1 MVQLERILRRILM
14 SFNTL
19 KKDQLKAVAT
29 GFGLDVADNA
39 KVDELKAAIAE
50 ADYIQWDEAVTLLKN
65 EGLWEEE
72 DEKKEEAAEAEKQ
85 AELDARPKDTL
96 IRMYRDNHSYEIR
109 GYRFTKKNP
118 YALVTAEDAEAIT
131 EADPDGFR
139 YATPKEAIEFY
150 G

>member
-1 MVQLERILRRILM
+1 M

-19 KKDQLKAVAT
+19 KKDQLKAVAN
-29 GFGLDVADNA
+29 GFGLEVADNA

-50 ADYIQWDEAVTLLKN
+50 ADYITWDEAVSLLKN
-65 EGLWEEE
+65 DGLWDAETEEKEEE
-72 DEKKEEAAEAEKQ
+72 AKAEAQ

-96 IRMYRDNHSYEIR
+96 LRMHRANKSYEIR
-109 GYRFTKKNP
+109 GYRFTQSNP

-131 EADPDGFR
+131 DADPDGFR

>member
-1 MVQLERILRRILM
+1 MRENPKEDIM

-19 KKDQLKAVAT
+19 KKNQLRAVVD
-29 GFGLDVADNA
+29 GFGIEVDEKANVA
-39 KVDELKAAIAE
+39 ELKAAIAE
-50 ADYIQWDEAVTLLKN
+50 AEYVDWDESVALLKN
-65 EGLWEEE
+65 ENLWDEE
-72 DEKKEEAAEAEKQ
+72 DEEKEETAKAEKQ

-96 IRMYRDNHSYEIR
+96 LRMHRANRSYEIR
-109 GYRFTKKNP
+109 GYRFTQSNP

-131 EADPDGFR
+131 DADPDGFR